1 MNLLPVLLLAPL
13 ALSLPSP
20 HLHRAQNH
28 TFHLSN
34 LTYSSTLLYSTP
46 SHLAVS
52 SATFSFAFSN
62 PAAYPAQCIGHSS
75 GQTNDAGF
83 FAWPQI
89 FTCTNEGAAVGHV
102 TFAWDRYGGGV
113 LSVKQTWECGGYV
126 DCLSR
131 AQKLVEVWP
140 EMHGADVGG
149 MQRHVSGDR
158 DDRRPTPVPHD
169 VLAESKLHVAGS
181 WWAV

>member
-113 LSVKQTWECGGYV
+113 LSVKQTWECGGDTYLGTATTDV
-126 DCLSR
+126 RLRCR
-131 AQKLVEVWP
+131 TTFWQNPNFTWP
-140 EMHGADVGG
+140 DPGWPYSAAD
-149 MQRHVSGDR
+149 
-158 DDRRPTPVPHD
+158 TTCD
-169 VLAESKLHVAGS
+169 VLDLSVEPRVERLE
-181 WWAV
+181 